1 MRTRRS
7 THTVMTH
14 RHGSR
19 VSRSD
24 GLPRRIDFD
33 DGSHIDYAYSADG
46 EKLRVDYYLNPYTP
60 AVPDGEEFGIACDS
74 SQLVHTWRE
83 YAGNRV
89 YENGVLS
96 RLLFDGGYVSF
107 GDSGEPTYHYYIK
120 DYLGNNR
127 IVADAHGNV
136 EEVNHYYPYGALMGD
151 SRNAT
156 THPYKYIGKELD
168 RTHGLDWNDHG
179 ARHYDPITG
188 RWNTMDKMCEKYY
201 DVSPYASCGDDP
213 VNAVD
218 PDGKQVR
225 PQGKEEIAMILST
238 LQEEYRNFVSIGKN
252 GVIDAN
258 RLNEYKGNDYNAQM
272 LKELVA
278 NPVIIEIFLSKSFS
292 WKIGSAYTDNPDDK
306 DLPNPYPM
314 NLGEKMKDP
323 APKEYVDDI
332 TTEDTGLW
340 GKTLFPDNDGV
351 QNSTSNNVEVYINLG
366 LSPNGRA
373 EAYSHEVNGHV
384 LLYLRSGYNH
394 KMASHLYIG
403 ARDTNTTLRNL
414 IMKSKI
420 ETIKNNR

>member
-1 MRTRRS
+1 MRRQI
-7 THTVMTH
+7 VIMLLGLMTTLSLPAFAIA
-14 RHGSR
+14 GSR
-19 VSRSD
+19 
-24 GLPRRIDFD
+24 
-33 DGSHIDYAYSADG
+33 
-46 EKLRVDYYLNPYTP
+46 
-60 AVPDGEEFGIACDS
+60 
-74 SQLVHTWRE
+74 
-83 YAGNRV
+83 GN
-89 YENGVLS
+89 
-96 RLLFDGGYVSF
+96 D
-107 GDSGEPTYHYYIK
+107 H
-120 DYLGNNR
+120 
-127 IVADAHGNV
+127 
-136 EEVNHYYPYGALMGD
+136 
-151 SRNAT
+151 AT
-156 THPYKYIGKELD
+156 QPYKYIGKELD
-168 RTHGLDWNDHG
+168 RTHGLDWYAHG
-179 ARHYDPITG
+179 ARHYDSVTG
-188 RWNTMDKMCEKYY
+188 RWNTMDKMCEMYY

-218 PDGKQVR
+218 PDWKQVR

-238 LQEEYRNFVSIGKN
+238 LQEESRNFVSIDEN

-278 NPVIIEIFLSKSFS
+278 NPVIIDIFISKSFS
-292 WKIGSAYTDNPDDK
+292 WKIGSAYTDNPDYK

-314 NLGEKMKDP
+314 NLGAKMKDP
-323 APKEYVDDI
+323 APKEYVDDS
-332 TTEDTGLW
+332 TTGETGLW

-394 KMASHLYIG
+394 KMASHSYIR
-403 ARDTNTTLRNL
+403 AIDTNTTLRNL